1 MREHPVLGADTCGD
15 ELQPMTLDQVL
26 HETMTIHLRNRLQD
40 SIFEGRYELEE
51 SVGAGRMSSVYRARD
66 TASGGFPVAV
76 KLLDTQHPDR
86 IKSELFRRETAAL
99 KLLRH
104 QNVVSLLHSGWSDAA
119 ECFTWSFPT
128 CRTHWTVT

>member
-1 MREHPVLGADTCGD
+1 MK
-15 ELQPMTLDQVL
+15 
-26 HETMTIHLRNRLQD
+26 IHQRNRLQG

-66 TASGGFPVAV
+66 VASGGSLVAV
-76 KLLDTQHPDR
+76 KVLDTQHPDH

-104 QNVVSLLHSGWSDAA
+104 HNVVSLLQSGWSDAA
-119 ECFTWSFPT
+119 E
-128 CRTHWTVT
+128 

>member
-51 SVGAGRMSSVYRARD
+51 SVGAGRMSAVYRARD
-66 TASGGFPVAV
+66 VASGGLLVAV
-76 KLLDTQHPDR
+76 KVLDTRHPT
-86 IKSELFRRETAAL
+86 ISKASF
-99 KLLRH
+99 
-104 QNVVSLLHSGWSDAA
+104 SGGK
-119 ECFTWSFPT
+119 P
-128 CRTHWTVT
+128 RP